1 MEDSDEDSEEDD
13 EEEDEEDAD
22 SDFGILRLMGIIIR
36 MRNFFL
42 LGFAKVWFGSDSI
55 ELSSSGIKDSEKDD
69 EVCFYAVRKS
79 VPWW

>member
-42 LGFAKVWFGSDSI
+42 LGFAKV
-55 ELSSSGIKDSEKDD
+55 
-69 EVCFYAVRKS
+69 
-79 VPWW
+79 